1 MPLGQSLDER
11 WSMPILIMALS
22 ALAVALVLGGLLFVA
37 GISERR
43 QPSAT
48 PEKPIYSKKPA

>member
-1 MPLGQSLDER
+1 
-11 WSMPILIMALS
+11 MPILIMALS

>member
-1 MPLGQSLDER
+1 
-11 WSMPILIMALS
+11 MPILIMALS
-22 ALAVALVLGGLLFVA
+22 ALAVALVLGGLLFAA

-43 QPSAT
+43 QSLQT